1 MGVEELVELDANSQP
16 IHAPRKRQP
25 TVMLEKPLDDGD
37 SDTHYDLGLAYKE
50 MTLLDDA
57 IKSFEKA
64 LRAPGREV
72 QCRVM
77 IGMCLREMGNP
88 SEAIHQFKQGL
99 HVEPTERERQS
110 LYYEIGM
117 TYEAIGDDSEALY
130 YFEMVMK
137 RDPGFA
143 DAAMRAER
151 LRARGGRAMHSHD
164 DDI

>member
-1 MGVEELVELDANSQP
+1 MAL
-16 IHAPRKRQP
+16 H
-25 TVMLEKPLDDGD
+25 
-37 SDTHYDLGLAYKE
+37 
-50 MTLLDDA
+50 DDA

-99 HVEPTERERQS
+99 HAEPKERERQS

-130 YFEMVMK
+130 FLEMVLK
-137 RDPGFA
+137 RDATFA
-143 DAAMRAER
+143 DAALRAER
-151 LRARGGRAMHSHD
+151 LRARGSRAMHSHD
-164 DDI
+164 DDL

>member
-1 MGVEELVELDANSQP
+1 MA
-16 IHAPRKRQP
+16 
-25 TVMLEKPLDDGD
+25 
-37 SDTHYDLGLAYKE
+37 
-50 MTLLDDA
+50 LLDDA
-57 IKSFEKA
+57 IKAFEKA

-99 HVEPTERERQS
+99 HAEPTERERQS
-110 LYYEIGM
+110 LYYEIGI
-117 TYEAIGDDSEALY
+117 TYEAIADDAEALY

-143 DAAMRAER
+143 DAAMRADR
-151 LRARGGRAMHSHD
+151 LRARGGRPVHSHD